1 MARRL
6 GAVALWIS
14 VLALVGCA
22 TTTARIQNSWR
33 DPGVTPSALEFKKLL
48 VVAIMTDPEQRVRA
62 EDELARRIMAGP
74 RGQSGEL
81 TAVAS
86 HTLLS
91 ADEMRDA
98 DKVRAKI
105 EGVGFDGAV
114 TMRLLSSEGKTS
126 WAAGNFPEQYHNF
139 WDYYRWGWSTVNAL
153 GYYRMDTAVL
163 VESNVY
169 SLAEGALI
177 WAAVSESYNPGSSR
191 KLMAAVAQAV
201 GDELEKQ
208 GLIATAVPAG

>member
-1 MARRL
+1 MSRRL
-6 GAVALWIS
+6 GAIVLAMS
-14 VLALVGCA
+14 VIALVGCA
-22 TTTARIQNSWR
+22 TTTARIQSSWR
-33 DPGVTPSALEFKKLL
+33 DPQVTPNALEFKKLL

-74 RGQSGEL
+74 RGQAGEL

-86 HTLLS
+86 HTLLVD
-91 ADEMRDA
+91 DEMRDG
-98 DKVRAKI
+98 DKVRARI
-105 EGVGFDGAV
+105 EGLGFDGAV
-114 TMRLLSSEGKTS
+114 TMRLMSSEGKTS
-126 WAAGNFPEQYHNF
+126 WSGGNFPEQYQNF

-169 SLAEGALI
+169 SLPAGALI
-177 WAAVSESYNPGSSR
+177 WAAISESYNPGSSR

-201 GDELEKQ
+201 ADELEKQ
-208 GLIATAVPAG
+208 GLITAAAPAG